1 MCLTPGRGVLPS
13 QANEHNWRKALTICI
28 KTKIT
33 FEADPKPQVII
44 VFSPREKMKIWLIVA
59 ASLLLL
65 ADLCQDLDI
74 GTMGE
79 EKEMDGCV
87 LHQENDFRLPG
98 FDFSKLKVRDGGDWG
113 ENTFVK
119 GALLWDG
126 GGTRLSGGKPASNHL

>member
-1 MCLTPGRGVLPS
+1 
-13 QANEHNWRKALTICI
+13 
-28 KTKIT
+28 
-33 FEADPKPQVII
+33 
-44 VFSPREKMKIWLIVA
+44 MKLWLIVA
-59 ASLLLL
+59 ASLLSLVSGKR

-98 FDFSKLKVRDGGDWG
+98 FDFSKLKVRDGCDWG

-126 GGTRLSGGKPASNHL
+126 GGTRLSGGKPASNRL